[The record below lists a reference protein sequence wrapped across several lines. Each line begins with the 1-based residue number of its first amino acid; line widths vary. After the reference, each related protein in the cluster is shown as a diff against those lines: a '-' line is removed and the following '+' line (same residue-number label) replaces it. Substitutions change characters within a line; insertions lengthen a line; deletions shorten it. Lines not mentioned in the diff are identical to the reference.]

1 MQMKSIQQTKTINL
15 IRHLLLFFGLIGFSF
30 STLDRINVNSDEII
44 DFEKL
49 DSGDLY
55 FLKSDLLFDT
65 VSSKI
70 EDEKN
75 EIIHKKSLKD
85 FNKTLTYK
93 LIKIIYY
100 NKISLNYEIISIKTN
115 KILDILFNQ
124 INNVLEIN
132 YYNDDFK
139 MTVLW
144 MMEIYS
150 SYESG
155 RKNYNDFNSIMFFL
169 TTRKNLYFFLNNLSG
184 NEELKKITFNIIANY
199 TILISRDIILDYY
212 EQIIM
217 KNLFDG
223 SVLETIKKNDSCK
236 KVYFEIID
244 FLLLNV
250 EKFFD
255 FEILIHRRC
264 HKIEYLLDELFKNP
278 LYLKNISDL
287 DILIN
292 ILKKKTDIILENNK
306 KEVFYLSTYTIQFYT
321 KYIASIFSENDEKI
335 CKIIQIFENNI
346 YEFIILLKSFEI
358 NNENYDFH
366 KFSYHEFKEYLY
378 KSNITFENENF
389 NNPHL
394 INSIKDTFYDYIL
407 KIVMFELDNI
417 DFKVTEIRKNYVISE
432 FLSMIPKELEKYN
445 FKNIISNKVIKLI
458 EQFQKTSG
466 NQDLLE
472 NNYFTAKDKNL
483 LEFAFLY
490 GFIDINEI
498 KIRNLLLNFLETY
511 SNKIFK
517 SVNDAEDIE
526 FFINLFFNIT
536 NLSKKLD
543 MDEILKNIFLEKVNK
558 SIFETEIKEHIENKD
573 RKEFKKLFIIKFV
586 NVIKESDFQI
596 LEKLEKSNE
605 KIYKNFMINFIDNFK
620 KLKIFYDNN
629 KNLEFRKFV
638 YNDFIKIFYFKIR
651 KKYSEVYEDNIPIFY
666 WNETEIRKEIIAHF
680 HSNISLQDDF
690 KDEEEEKTTKN
701 NWLVARSYSWL
712 MSCFIRR

>member
-620 KLKIFYDNN
+620 KLKNFYDNN

-638 YNDFIKIFYFKIR
+638 NNDFIKIFYFKIR
-651 KKYSEVYEDNIPIFY
+651 KKWSEVYEDNIPIFY

>member
-1 MQMKSIQQTKTINL
+1 MGMQMKSIQQTKTINL

-223 SVLETIKKNDSCK
+223 SVLETIKK
-236 KVYFEIID
+236 
-244 FLLLNV
+244 
-250 EKFFD
+250 
-255 FEILIHRRC
+255 
-264 HKIEYLLDELFKNP
+264 
-278 LYLKNISDL
+278 
-287 DILIN
+287 
-292 ILKKKTDIILENNK
+292 
-306 KEVFYLSTYTIQFYT
+306 
-321 KYIASIFSENDEKI
+321 
-335 CKIIQIFENNI
+335 
-346 YEFIILLKSFEI
+346 
-358 NNENYDFH
+358 
-366 KFSYHEFKEYLY
+366 
-378 KSNITFENENF
+378 
-389 NNPHL
+389 
-394 INSIKDTFYDYIL
+394 
-407 KIVMFELDNI
+407 
-417 DFKVTEIRKNYVISE
+417 
-432 FLSMIPKELEKYN
+432 
-445 FKNIISNKVIKLI
+445 
-458 EQFQKTSG
+458 
-466 NQDLLE
+466 
-472 NNYFTAKDKNL
+472 
-483 LEFAFLY
+483 
-490 GFIDINEI
+490 
-498 KIRNLLLNFLETY
+498 
-511 SNKIFK
+511 
-517 SVNDAEDIE
+517 
-526 FFINLFFNIT
+526 
-536 NLSKKLD
+536 
-543 MDEILKNIFLEKVNK
+543 
-558 SIFETEIKEHIENKD
+558 
-573 RKEFKKLFIIKFV
+573 
-586 NVIKESDFQI
+586 
-596 LEKLEKSNE
+596 
-605 KIYKNFMINFIDNFK
+605 
-620 KLKIFYDNN
+620 
-629 KNLEFRKFV
+629 
-638 YNDFIKIFYFKIR
+638 
-651 KKYSEVYEDNIPIFY
+651 
-666 WNETEIRKEIIAHF
+666 
-680 HSNISLQDDF
+680 
-690 KDEEEEKTTKN
+690 
-701 NWLVARSYSWL
+701 
-712 MSCFIRR
+712 

>member
-490 GFIDINEI
+490 GFIDINEV

-586 NVIKESDFQI
+586 NIIKESDFQI

-620 KLKIFYDNN
+620 KLKNFYDNN

-638 YNDFIKIFYFKIR
+638 NNDFIKIFYFKIR
-651 KKYSEVYEDNIPIFY
+651 KKWSEVYEDNIPIFY

>member
-378 KSNITFENENF
+378 NSNITFENENF

-586 NVIKESDFQI
+586 NIIKESDFQI

-620 KLKIFYDNN
+620 KLKNFYDNN

-638 YNDFIKIFYFKIR
+638 NNDFIKIFYFKIR
-651 KKYSEVYEDNIPIFY
+651 KKWSEVYEDNIPIFY